1 VITRLGGKT
10 MPTKTIYVSDSD
22 LPVFDKAQQM
32 AGGNL
37 SSAIAQA
44 LRQFVEDEEM
54 EEQGFD
60 EVSVEVGKV
69 NRFQKRFITEAR
81 VEKRFMGKMV
91 ISWRTSDRQDP
102 RFEAYEVYR
111 TPKGRYAVYSRD
123 EPNPD
128 YEGDDDMEDPTSEYR
143 LDVYDSLE
151 AVRAGLPEELYEAT
165 VQAATES
172 ARDGEFLD
180 I

>member
-1 VITRLGGKT
+1 

-32 AGGNL
+32 SGGNL

-44 LRQFVEDEEM
+44 LRRYVEDEEM
-54 EEQGFD
+54 DERGFE

-69 NRFQKRFITEAR
+69 SRVGTRFIREAR
-81 VEKRFMGKMV
+81 VEKRFMGKLV
-91 ISWRTSDRQDP
+91 VSWETSNSDYP
-102 RFEAYEVYR
+102 RSEAYEIYR
-111 TPKGRYAVYSRD
+111 TPKGRFALYSRN
-123 EPNPD
+123 EPNHEFD
-128 YEGDDDMEDPTSEYR
+128 SDDGEEDPSSEYR
-143 LDVYDSLE
+143 LDVYDNLD
-151 AVRAGLPEELYEAT
+151 AMRAGLPEELYEAT
-165 VQAATES
+165 VQAASEN